1 VSTQAIRS
9 PSRAL
14 VSPPAPLRAVRHIVE
29 PLVISGPRITRM
41 MRQRT
46 FFGYQPPQQH
56 AHPWS
61 GQRVPDAAIGNT
73 RLFEAMRSGRFL
85 LLDRTAG
92 GHATRTA
99 AADWQQRITPPAR
112 RRRTNARLA
121 GRPAGPPGWVR
132 RLGDRRRGRTT
143 RGAKHTPD
151 LVRYTTSRLASGAHV
166 PGGRAFAH
174 RR

>member
-1 VSTQAIRS
+1 
-9 PSRAL
+9 L

-99 AADWQQRITPPAR
+99 AADWQQRITPPHA
-112 RRRTNARLA
+112 ADE
-121 GRPAGPPGWVR
+121 PMPGWPVV
-132 RLGDRRRGRTT
+132 L
-143 RGAKHTPD
+143 
-151 LVRYTTSRLASGAHV
+151 LVRPDGYAAWATDAADGLPEVRNTLQTWCGTPH
-166 PGGRAFAH
+166 PGSLPAPTYRAVA
-174 RR
+174 RSLTDDDR